1 MRRKPRYDDLRHT
14 YGTLLPPKPL
24 PVSQP
29 EKSVVLAD
37 LTQSPGLLLRLVVL
51 ARAVPSVPELGHDR
65 VRLVRRSGLIDGN
78 VLVSRLPAVF
88 EGLLGQRFG
97 VERQAHHAVSGGEVH
112 QPYAHGLPAGPLDLG
127 RAGPDHA
134 ARGGDR

>member
-24 PVSQP
+24 PVSPP

-51 ARAVPSVPELGHDR
+51 ARIVPGIPELGRDR
-65 VRLVRRSGLIDGN
+65 ARLVRRSGRIGGN
-78 VLVSRLPAVF
+78 VLVSRIFAVF

-97 VERQAHHAVSGGEVH
+97 VERQAHHAVPG
-112 QPYAHGLPAGPLDLG
+112 
-127 RAGPDHA
+127 
-134 ARGGDR
+134 